1 MYLYLSDLFL
11 ELFDVPSDGAHLI
24 DLPQLILNPSC

>member
-1 MYLYLSDLFL
+1 MYLDLSDLFL
-11 ELFDVPSDGAHLI
+11 ELFDISSNGAHLI